1 MVGALQLEPGYQ
13 VAAIWELQLSSSF
26 LSTCSALFSS
36 PTSHLASSILATH
49 KTPAHIPPLPYSQG
63 WTVVVK
69 SWCQTDWT
77 YPVCLVHNNVQTD
90 WNTQFVW
97 CTIMYRQTEHTQ
109 FVWCTIIF
117 RQTDHTQFVWCTI
130 TFRQTDHTQFVSL
143 HHLMFCNY
151 QCHCYGSVFSFD
163 SFWLSLHCCQSLL
176 YPFSFCACSKY

>member
-13 VAAIWELQLSSSF
+13 VAATWELQLSSSF

-49 KTPAHIPPLPYSQG
+49 KTPSHVPPLPYSQG

-90 WNTQFVW
+90 WTYPVCLVHNNV
-97 CTIMYRQTEHTQ
+97 
-109 FVWCTIIF
+109 
-117 RQTDHTQFVWCTI
+117 QTDWTYPVCLVHNNI
-130 TFRQTDHTQFVSL
+130 QTDHTQFVSL

-151 QCHCYGSVFSFD
+151 QCHCYGSVFSFY
-163 SFWLSLHCCQSLL
+163 SFWFSLHCCQSLL